1 MTTDQRLPAFGRWL
15 LRLCPLGTRRPV
27 ASQAADN
34 SDTLT
39 NSSVVVVVAVV
50 IVARAVS
57 RYTRHLQI
65 AVNQPPRGGL
75 SPSTC
80 R

>member
-1 MTTDQRLPAFGRWL
+1 MTTDQRLPAFGRCL

-57 RYTRHLQI
+57 RYTRHLPI
-65 AVNQPPRGGL
+65 SVN
-75 SPSTC
+75 
-80 R
+80 

>member
-57 RYTRHLQI
+57 RYARHLQI

>member
-15 LRLCPLGTRRPV
+15 LRLCPLGTRRPI

-65 AVNQPPRGGL
+65 SVNQPPCGGL
-75 SPSTC
+75 SPSIC

>member
-39 NSSVVVVVAVV
+39 NSSVVVVVV
-50 IVARAVS
+50 VARAVS

-65 AVNQPPRGGL
+65 SVNQPPRGGL

>member
-39 NSSVVVVVAVV
+39 NSSVVVVVV
-50 IVARAVS
+50 VARAVS
-57 RYTRHLQI
+57 RYTRHLPI
-65 AVNQPPRGGL
+65 SVN
-75 SPSTC
+75 
-80 R
+80 